1 MMKKIITL
9 HLLLIAS
16 LFSFGQDS
24 LLKLSVTSISIGKE
38 KMIDGSLDTVF
49 NAPELLSQKT
59 MERSTLINDGNIYKL
74 LVEVEN
80 GLVDSTYTLRLKNY
94 PKSGEYATI
103 LFKSNKWKNSKIL
116 IDKQYFH

>member
-59 MERSTLINDGNIYKL
+59 M
-74 LVEVEN
+74 
-80 GLVDSTYTLRLKNY
+80 
-94 PKSGEYATI
+94 
-103 LFKSNKWKNSKIL
+103 
-116 IDKQYFH
+116 